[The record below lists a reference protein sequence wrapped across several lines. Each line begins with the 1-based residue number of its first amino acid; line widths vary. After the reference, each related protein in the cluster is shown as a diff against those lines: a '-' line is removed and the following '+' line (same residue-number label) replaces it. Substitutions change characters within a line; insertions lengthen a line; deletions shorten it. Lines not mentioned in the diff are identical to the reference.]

1 MATFTA
7 LLLAIIAELA
17 LGSVDVSNDGIG
29 RLLQIAWVGPVLLL
43 AWLALM
49 ISVPVLLHW
58 LLTRIETTLS
68 SWIFWALLVAVAIS
82 LHVVYAHGG
91 LWSQLRT

>member
-1 MATFTA
+1 MATLTA
-7 LLLAIIAELA
+7 LLLAIIAEVA

-82 LHVVYAHGG
+82 VHVVYAHGG
-91 LWSQLRT
+91 LWSQLRS